1 MGEVRSTTISCVPWV
16 YVDTGLLFKIQK
28 PMRSIGGGDRGEWG
42 GVGKDIQNIR
52 NFQFCV
58 SYPIGDHRLS
68 RPVDQPQLTKRIF
81 IR

>member
-52 NFQFCV
+52 NF
-58 SYPIGDHRLS
+58 
-68 RPVDQPQLTKRIF
+68 
-81 IR
+81 